1 MIPASK
7 RVHPWMPGGKKFKA
21 FMAKLYGFGA
31 AIVIIGALF
40 KIEHMPYASEM
51 LIVGLS
57 TEALIFFFSALEPPA
72 HSEPD
77 WSLVHPEL
85 RYEGEHTDTATTAV
99 EEFDSL
105 LKDANIDSK
114 TLKNLG
120 DGMRNLGD
128 QASKMS
134 DMADAAGATQEFS
147 DSLVKASNRVDE
159 MANTYEGVSDSLT
172 GLVGSKEAG
181 NSAGQNLE
189 RMNTNLGSLNAM
201 YEMQLQQLEANKE
214 LYSGMG
220 ELVKTLND
228 SVEDTK
234 AYKEHIASLAQ
245 NLASLN
251 TVYGN
256 MLNAMG
262 NKGS

>member
-7 RVHPWMPGGKKFKA
+7 KIHPWMPGGKKFKE

-40 KIEHMPYASEM
+40 KIEHMPFASEM
-51 LIVGLS
+51 LIIGLS

-77 WSLVHPEL
+77 WS
-85 RYEGEHTDTATTAV
+85 YEGEHTDTATTAV

-234 AYKEHIASLAQ
+234 AYKEHIAALAQ

>member
-1 MIPASK
+1 
-7 RVHPWMPGGKKFKA
+7 MPGGKKFKE
-21 FMAKLYGFGA
+21 FMSKLYGFGA

-40 KIEHMPYASEM
+40 KIEHMPFASEM
-51 LIVGLS
+51 LIIGLS

-77 WSLVHPEL
+77 WSLVYPEL
-85 RYEGEHTDTATTAV
+85 RHEGEDTGKATTAV

-105 LKDANIDSK
+105 LKEAEIDSK

-234 AYKEHIASLAQ
+234 AYKEHIAALAQ

-262 NKGS
+262 NKSS

>member
-1 MIPASK
+1 
-7 RVHPWMPGGKKFKA
+7 
-21 FMAKLYGFGA
+21 
-31 AIVIIGALF
+31 
-40 KIEHMPYASEM
+40 
-51 LIVGLS
+51 
-57 TEALIFFFSALEPPA
+57 
-72 HSEPD
+72 
-77 WSLVHPEL
+77 
-85 RYEGEHTDTATTAV
+85 
-99 EEFDSL
+99 
-105 LKDANIDSK
+105 
-114 TLKNLG
+114 
-120 DGMRNLGD
+120 
-128 QASKMS
+128 
-134 DMADAAGATQEFS
+134 
-147 DSLVKASNRVDE
+147 
-159 MANTYEGVSDSLT
+159 
-172 GLVGSKEAG
+172 
-181 NSAGQNLE
+181 
-189 RMNTNLGSLNAM
+189 MNTNLGSLNAM

>member
-1 MIPASK
+1 
-7 RVHPWMPGGKKFKA
+7 MPGGKKFKE
-21 FMAKLYGFGA
+21 FMSKLYGFGA

-40 KIEHMPYASEM
+40 KIEHMPFASEM
-51 LIVGLS
+51 LIIGLS

-77 WSLVHPEL
+77 WSLVYPEL
-85 RYEGEHTDTATTAV
+85 RHEGEDTGKATTAV

-105 LKDANIDSK
+105 LKEAEIDSK

-159 MANTYEGVSDSLT
+159 MANTYEGVSESLT
-172 GLVGSKEAG
+172 GLVGTKEAG
-181 NSAGQNLE
+181 NAAGQNLE

>member
-1 MIPASK
+1 MK
-7 RVHPWMPGGKKFKA
+7 PGTRNWKI
-21 FMAKLYGFGA
+21 FMSKLYGIGA
-31 AIVIIGALF
+31 SIVIIGALF
-40 KIEHMPYASEM
+40 KIEHWKFSSEL
-51 LIVGLS
+51 LILGLG
-57 TEALIFFFSALEPPA
+57 TEALIFFFSAFEPLP
-72 HSEPD
+72 HSDPD
-77 WSLVHPEL
+77 WTLVYPQL
-85 RYEGEHTDTATTAV
+85 ATGDDSKTAV
-99 EEFDSL
+99 AELDSL
-105 LKDANIDSK
+105 LADANIDSK
-114 TLKNLG
+114 LLKNLG
-120 DGMRNLGD
+120 DGMKNLGD
-128 QASKMS
+128 QANKMS
-134 DMADAAGATQEFS
+134 DMANAAGATQEFS

-159 MANTYEGVSDSLT
+159 MANTYEGVSNSLT

-181 NSAGQNLE
+181 ASAGKNLE
-189 RMNTNLGSLNAM
+189 RMNTNLDSLNAM

-234 AYKEHIASLAQ
+234 AYKEHIVALAE

-262 NKGS
+262 NKRS

>member
-1 MIPASK
+1 
-7 RVHPWMPGGKKFKA
+7 MPGGKKFKE
-21 FMAKLYGFGA
+21 FMSKLYGFGA

-40 KIEHMPYASEM
+40 KIEHMPFASEM
-51 LIVGLS
+51 LIIGLS

-77 WSLVHPEL
+77 WSLVYPEL
-85 RYEGEHTDTATTAV
+85 RHEGEDTGKATTAV

-105 LKDANIDSK
+105 LKEAEIDSK

>member
-1 MIPASK
+1 
-7 RVHPWMPGGKKFKA
+7 MPGGKKFKE
-21 FMAKLYGFGA
+21 FMSKLYGFGA

-40 KIEHMPYASEM
+40 KIEHMPFASEM
-51 LIVGLS
+51 LIIGLS
-57 TEALIFFFSALEPPA
+57 TEALIFFFSAVEPPA

-85 RYEGEHTDTATTAV
+85 RYEDDEANTATTAV

-105 LKDANIDSK
+105 LKEAKIDSK
-114 TLKNLG
+114 MLKNLG

-134 DMADAAGATQEFS
+134 SMADAAGATQEFS

-159 MANTYEGVSDSLT
+159 MANTYEGVSESLT
-172 GLVGSKEAG
+172 GLVGTKEAG

-234 AYKEHIASLAQ
+234 AYKEHIAALAE

-262 NKGS
+262 NKAS

>member
-7 RVHPWMPGGKKFKA
+7 RIHPWMPGEKKFKE
-21 FMAKLYGFGA
+21 FMSKLYGFGA

-40 KIEHMPYASEM
+40 KIEHMPFASEM
-51 LIVGLS
+51 LIIGLS

-85 RYEGEHTDTATTAV
+85 RYEDDESNTATTAV

-105 LKDANIDSK
+105 LKEAKIDSK
-114 TLKNLG
+114 MLKNLG

-134 DMADAAGATQEFS
+134 SMADAAGATQEFS

-159 MANTYEGVSDSLT
+159 MANTYEGVSESLT
-172 GLVGSKEAG
+172 GLVGTKEAG

-234 AYKEHIASLAQ
+234 AYKEHIAALAQ

-262 NKGS
+262 NKAS

>member
-1 MIPASK
+1 
-7 RVHPWMPGGKKFKA
+7 MPGGKKFKE
-21 FMAKLYGFGA
+21 FMSKLYGFGA

-40 KIEHMPYASEM
+40 KIEHMPFASEM
-51 LIVGLS
+51 LIIGLS

-85 RYEGEHTDTATTAV
+85 RYEDDEANTATTAV

-105 LKDANIDSK
+105 LKEAKIDSK
-114 TLKNLG
+114 MLKNLG

-134 DMADAAGATQEFS
+134 SMADAAGATQEFS

-159 MANTYEGVSDSLT
+159 MANTYEGVSESLT
-172 GLVGSKEAG
+172 GLVGTKEAG

-189 RMNTNLGSLNAM
+189 RMNTNRGSLNAM

-234 AYKEHIASLAQ
+234 AYKEHIAALAQ

-262 NKGS
+262 NKAS

>member
-1 MIPASK
+1 MKPGTKNWSPGSK
-7 RVHPWMPGGKKFKA
+7 NFKQ
-21 FMAKLYGFGA
+21 FMAKLYGWGA
-31 AIVIIGALF
+31 AVVILGALF
-40 KIEHMPYASEM
+40 KINHYPYANEM
-51 LIVGLS
+51 LVVGLG
-57 TEALIFFFSALEPPA
+57 TEALIFFFSAFEPIP

-77 WSLVHPEL
+77 WALVYPQL
-85 RYEGEHTDTATTAV
+85 ATGDESKTAV
-99 EEFDSL
+99 AELDSL
-105 LKDANIDSK
+105 LTDANIDSK
-114 TLKNLG
+114 ILKNLG
-120 DGMRNLGD
+120 DGMKNLGD

-172 GLVGSKEAG
+172 GLIGSKEAG
-181 NSAGQNLE
+181 NSAGKNLE
-189 RMNTNLGSLNAM
+189 RMNSNLDSLNAM

-220 ELVKTLND
+220 ELVKTIKD

-234 AYKEHIASLAQ
+234 AYKDHIAALAE

-262 NKGS
+262 NKRS

>member
-1 MIPASK
+1 
-7 RVHPWMPGGKKFKA
+7 MPGGKKFKE
-21 FMAKLYGFGA
+21 FMSKLYGFGA

-40 KIEHMPYASEM
+40 KIEHMPFASEM
-51 LIVGLS
+51 LIIGLS

-85 RYEGEHTDTATTAV
+85 RYEDDESNTSTTAV

-105 LKDANIDSK
+105 LKEAKIDSK
-114 TLKNLG
+114 MLKNLG

-134 DMADAAGATQEFS
+134 SMADAAGATQEFS

-159 MANTYEGVSDSLT
+159 MANTYEGVSESLT
-172 GLVGSKEAG
+172 GLVGTKEAG

-234 AYKEHIASLAQ
+234 AYKEHIAALAQ

-262 NKGS
+262 NKAS

>member
-1 MIPASK
+1 
-7 RVHPWMPGGKKFKA
+7 
-21 FMAKLYGFGA
+21 
-31 AIVIIGALF
+31 
-40 KIEHMPYASEM
+40 
-51 LIVGLS
+51 
-57 TEALIFFFSALEPPA
+57 
-72 HSEPD
+72 
-77 WSLVHPEL
+77 
-85 RYEGEHTDTATTAV
+85 V

-234 AYKEHIASLAQ
+234 AYKEHIAALAQ